1 MVAEKADQQGSIL
14 GDVIRVC
21 RRRRRSVRVTDT
33 TGAKLTGGDLLVRA
47 LVLRRLLRR
56 QTLAPD
62 EQHVGVLL
70 PPTAAGVAVNL
81 ALALDRRIAVNLNY
95 TLTAEILNGCLAQ
108 AGIRHVLTSRAFLEK
123 VPLRLDTEYV
133 YLEDF
138 REAPTP
144 RDKLTGAAQAYLL
157 PAPLL
162 MRVLGLH
169 RIAPDDV
176 LTIIFTS
183 GTTDVPKGVILSHGN
198 IATNVSAV
206 ADVIRL
212 RSDDTLIGVLPFFH
226 AFGYTATMWAPLAL
240 DVAIAY
246 HVNPLEARQ
255 VGKLCREQ
263 RGTILL
269 AAPMFLR
276 TYVQRC
282 EPADFATLEAV
293 IAGGERLPSAVADAF
308 MAKFKLTPV
317 EGYGTTE
324 TSPIIAA
331 NIPPNRAP
339 VDPSLVFRPGTV
351 GKPVPGVRVRVTD
364 LESGEELE
372 PGQAGMLWVS
382 GPNVMQGYLGRPEA
396 TAEVIRDGWYKTGD
410 IVEIDADGFIRIVG
424 RQSRFA
430 KIGSEMVPHA
440 AVEEALANLVGVDEE
455 GGLKAVV
462 VSVPDPAKGERLVV
476 VHVTLPLSPD
486 ELVHGLA
493 QAGLPNLFIP
503 APDSFVLV
511 DELPHSG
518 SGKLDIRQITRIA
531 QQARRDRRDHGRVSG
546 DV

>member
-1 MVAEKADQQGSIL
+1 VVATAGERESIL

-21 RRRRRSVRVTDT
+21 RRRRRTVRVTDT
-33 TGAKLTGGDLLVRA
+33 TGAKLTGGDLLVRS

-62 EQHVGVLL
+62 EKRVGVLL

-108 AGIRHVLTSRAFLEK
+108 AGIHHVLTSRAFLEK
-123 VPLRLDTEYV
+123 VPLRLDTDYV

-144 RDKLTGAAQAYLL
+144 RDKLIGAAQAYLL
-157 PAPLL
+157 PAKLL
-162 MRVLGLH
+162 MRALGLH
-169 RIAPDDV
+169 HIAPDDV

-183 GTTDVPKGVILSHGN
+183 GTTGEPKGVILSHGN
-198 IATNVSAV
+198 IASNVSAI

-212 RSDDTLIGVLPFFH
+212 RSSDTLIGVLPFFH

-246 HVNPLEARQ
+246 HVNPLEARL

-263 RGTILL
+263 RGTLLL

-276 TYVQRC
+276 SYVQRC
-282 EPADFATLEAV
+282 DLADFATLDTV
-293 IAGGERLPSAVADAF
+293 IAGGERLPRAVADAF
-308 MAKFKLTPV
+308 TAKFGLTPV

-324 TSPIIAA
+324 TSPVIAA

-339 VDPSLVFRPGTV
+339 VDPNLVCRLGTV
-351 GKPVPGVRVRVTD
+351 GKPVPGVQVRVTD
-364 LESGEELE
+364 LERGEELGS
-372 PGQAGMLWVS
+372 GQPGMLWVS
-382 GPNVMQGYLGRPEA
+382 GPNVMQGYLGRPEV
-396 TAEVIRDGWYKTGD
+396 TAAVIRDGWYKTGD
-410 IVEIDADGFIRIVG
+410 IVEIDEDGFIRIVG

-462 VSVPDPAKGERLVV
+462 VSIPDPAKGERLAV
-476 VHVTLPLSPD
+476 VHVPLPLPPD

-511 DELPHSG
+511 DELPYSG
-518 SGKLDIRQITRIA
+518 AGKLDIRQITRIA
-531 QQARRDRRDHGRVSG
+531 QQAIRERRPL
-546 DV
+546 

>member
-1 MVAEKADQQGSIL
+1 MAATAGGRVSIL
-14 GDVIRVC
+14 ENVIRVC
-21 RRRRRSVRVTDT
+21 RRRRRTVRVTDT

-56 QTLAPD
+56 QTLASD
-62 EQHVGVLL
+62 EQCVGVLL

-81 ALALDRRIAVNLNY
+81 ALALDRRIAANLNY
-95 TLTAEILNGCLAQ
+95 TLTAEILNRCLAQ

-138 REAPTP
+138 REAPTTQ
-144 RDKLTGAAQAYLL
+144 DKLIGAAQAHLL
-157 PAPLL
+157 PVKMLL
-162 MRVLGLH
+162 RSLGLDH
-169 RIAPDDV
+169 IAPDDV
-176 LTIIFTS
+176 LTIVFTS
-183 GTTDVPKGVILSHGN
+183 GTTGDPKGAMLTQHN
-198 IATNVSAV
+198 IATNVAAV
-206 ADVIRL
+206 GEVIQLRPHDV
-212 RSDDTLIGVLPFFH
+212 LIGVLPFFH
-226 AFGYTATMWAPLAL
+226 SFGYTMTMWAPLAL
-240 DVAIAY
+240 DVTVAY

-255 VGKLCREQ
+255 VARLCRER

-269 AAPMFLR
+269 GAPMFLR
-276 TYVQRC
+276 SYVQRC
-282 EPADFATLEAV
+282 DPADFATLEAV
-293 IAGGERLPSAVADAF
+293 IAGGERLPRAVADAF
-308 MAKFKLTPV
+308 TAKFGINPV

-324 TSPIIAA
+324 TSPLIAA

-339 VDPSLVFRPGTV
+339 VDPNLVWRAGTV
-351 GKPVPGVRVRVTD
+351 GKPVPEVRVRVTD
-364 LESGEELE
+364 LESGQNLGS
-372 PGQAGMLWVS
+372 GQAGMLWVS
-382 GPNVMQGYLGRPEA
+382 GPNVMKGYLGRPEV
-396 TAEVIRDGWYKTGD
+396 TEEVIRDGWYKTGD
-410 IVEIDADGFIRIVG
+410 IAEIDEDGFIRIVG

-462 VSVPDPAKGERLVV
+462 VSIPDPAKGERLVV
-476 VHVTLPLSPD
+476 VHVALPLPAD

-511 DELPHSG
+511 DALPHG
-518 SGKLDIRQITRIA
+518 GTGKLDIRQITRIA
-531 QQARRDRRDHGRVSG
+531 QQAMRERRGPSRV
-546 DV
+546 